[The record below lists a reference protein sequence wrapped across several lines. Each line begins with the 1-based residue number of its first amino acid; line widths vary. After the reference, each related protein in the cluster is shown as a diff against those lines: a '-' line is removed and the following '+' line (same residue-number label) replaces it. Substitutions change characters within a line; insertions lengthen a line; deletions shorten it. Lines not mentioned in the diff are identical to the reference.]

1 MESTENTQEVKAPE
15 TAVEQKENPS
25 VEEQP
30 EKKAAPAKKGAK
42 TAEKKGAKSS
52 DPKPKKEGKPQ
63 VSALEKV
70 GRAAIEEHDYPEVFV
85 TSDGT
90 PFRQK
95 TDALNHAANLPDK
108 AVLTVKK

>member
-25 VEEQP
+25 VKEQP
-30 EKKAAPAKKGAK
+30 EKKAPATKVPK